1 MSASEKGWAI
11 FAAAVSVV
19 VLFRMVNVST
29 RIFFCR
35 LLKMVSCKLILSKQ
49 VLPLMLILSPHNR
62 LRFGVVVNLFI
73 QFVLNLEP

>member
-29 RIFFCR
+29 RIFFAAY
-35 LLKMVSCKLILSKQ
+35 
-49 VLPLMLILSPHNR
+49 
-62 LRFGVVVNLFI
+62 
-73 QFVLNLEP
+73 